1 MTFFLPRCLDEWGTT
16 SVRALATYHAK
27 SHDHRTD
34 NRRCFLLLFGN
45 RTEQLSLVVL
55 QLIQQEK
62 DLLVVLRC
70 QNDLPDLSLATGL
83 PLPRF
88 RRSQLIQ
95 QVEREKV
102 LKLGCAPSVD
112 LGSQVQLEV
121 EVET

>member
-1 MTFFLPRCLDEWGTT
+1 M
-16 SVRALATYHAK
+16 
-27 SHDHRTD
+27 
-34 NRRCFLLLFGN
+34 
-45 RTEQLSLVVL
+45 L

-70 QNDLPDLSLATGL
+70 QNPLSHLSLATGL

-95 QVEREKV
+95 QVGQRNV
-102 LKLGCAPSVD
+102 LQLGCEPRVD

-121 EVET
+121 GVVEQLQVPADQQVEIPEEVV

>member
-1 MTFFLPRCLDEWGTT
+1 MVWALDYAE
-16 SVRALATYHAK
+16 
-27 SHDHRTD
+27 SHEHRTD

-62 DLLVVLRC
+62 ELLVVLRC
-70 QNDLPDLSLATGL
+70 QNPLSDLSLATGL

-95 QVEREKV
+95 QVGQRNV
-102 LKLGCAPSVD
+102 LQLGCGPSVD

-121 EVET
+121 GVVEQMEVPADQQVEVPAEVV

>member
-1 MTFFLPRCLDEWGTT
+1 M
-16 SVRALATYHAK
+16 
-27 SHDHRTD
+27 
-34 NRRCFLLLFGN
+34 
-45 RTEQLSLVVL
+45 VVL

-70 QNDLPDLSLATGL
+70 QNPLSDLSLATGL

-95 QVEREKV
+95 QVGQRNV
-102 LKLGCAPSVD
+102 LQLGCGPSVD

-121 EVET
+121 GVVEQMEVPADQQVEVPAEVV

>member
-1 MTFFLPRCLDEWGTT
+1 M
-16 SVRALATYHAK
+16 
-27 SHDHRTD
+27 
-34 NRRCFLLLFGN
+34 
-45 RTEQLSLVVL
+45 VVL

-70 QNDLPDLSLATGL
+70 QNPLSHLSLATGL

-95 QVEREKV
+95 QVGQRNV
-102 LKLGCAPSVD
+102 LQLGCGPSVD

-121 EVET
+121 ELEEQVEVPADQQVEVPAEVV